1 MTNKLFKEK
10 RKLIYVMSR
19 VSGESIHKTSFPC
32 LRERRKNPTEK
43 DQNGFRH
50 VGNSG
55 LPNPSQKA
63 LEAQDL
69 CIQRDLWTFTFLDR
83 QIPKGKWEGWAHP
96 VITPGFTNQN
106 ILILSSPRRGHAKS
120 VNSSWDPSHG
130 NFKPRQRKSS
140 LPKHHW
146 LPNIYF
152 N

>member
-19 VSGESIHKTSFPC
+19 VSGELIHKTSFPC

-63 LEAQDL
+63 LEDQEL
-69 CIQRDLWTFTFLDR
+69 RIQRDL
-83 QIPKGKWEGWAHP
+83 
-96 VITPGFTNQN
+96 
-106 ILILSSPRRGHAKS
+106 
-120 VNSSWDPSHG
+120 
-130 NFKPRQRKSS
+130 
-140 LPKHHW
+140 
-146 LPNIYF
+146 
-152 N
+152 